1 MSVFCTNCGQENGD
15 GAAFCDN
22 CGSGLASG
30 CPSCG
35 SENRPEAKFCRSC
48 GAALSGTPAPA
59 ASGAP
64 AVPTSLTGPASGSVA
79 ERRLVSVLFADL
91 VAFTEYSEGRDPE
104 LVRETLTRYFEATR
118 HTIEH
123 HGGHV
128 EKFIGDAVMAQ
139 WGAPRANEDDAERA
153 VRAALEVSEAV
164 RNLGEGLQARVAV
177 LTGQAAVTV
186 GATDQG
192 MVAGDLVNTAAR
204 LQGVAP
210 PSTVLVGEATM
221 QAASS
226 AIAFEQAGEQV
237 LKGKAAPV
245 PAWRAL
251 RVIGD
256 RGGRSR
262 GEGLEPPFVGRE
274 VELRLLKDL
283 LHQVGDEQRPRLIS
297 ITGPAGIGKSRLAW
311 EFEKYIDGLV
321 EDVYWHRGRAP
332 SYGDGVTFWALGEMV
347 RKRADLLETDDE
359 ATTRARIHA
368 IVERWVPDQKD
379 RDWVEPALL
388 TLLGLEPPPAGGR
401 EVLFAAW
408 RIFFERIARHGT
420 TVLLFEDLQWA
431 DGGQLDFIDHVM
443 EWAKGVPL
451 LVVTLARPDLLER
464 RPGWGTGA
472 RSFNAVGL
480 EPLTDGNMRE
490 LLSGLVPQMPQT
502 AIETILARADGI
514 PLYAVETVR
523 MLVADGR
530 LSANDDGTF
539 EPAGDLGELAMP
551 DSLRA
556 LVASRLDALEE
567 ADRSLLQDAAVL
579 GKTFAPDALAA
590 IYGQDEADLEPRLRA
605 LGKRE
610 LLEISVDPASPER
623 GQYGFVQSVIR
634 EVAYDTLSRR
644 DRRARHLAAARYFE
658 SLGDGE
664 LAGVLS
670 THYLAAFESS
680 DPGPEADA
688 LRIQA
693 RLALRGAAARAM
705 DLGAAGQA
713 QTLLVTALGI
723 TDEAAD
729 RAVLLERAAYAT
741 DIEGRYDEAVRLG
754 FEAIAAYEETG
765 DRTGAAR
772 MSATQGGILVDA
784 SKLTETVEFLEAAL
798 AKADRPEDEEYRA
811 DMLARLSRAHM
822 RLGDSEKAIA
832 RADEALAIA
841 EPRRYSRIVAEAFI
855 NKAAAL
861 GSLQRIKEPVVLMS
875 AAIEMAHEL
884 GDVALELR
892 ARNNFAAVHG
902 NEDGDASAQV
912 AREAYELA
920 TRLGV
925 RQMATWIAGAIGWGS
940 TYEGLDWDA
949 SLRML
954 DAEIETSLAD
964 GDRGRLIAVRE
975 LVMAWRGEE
984 SSELTAERRRLLA
997 NVSDPDVV
1005 LWDKL
1010 SPATR
1015 ALVGGRYDEA
1025 VRLYADAALTL
1036 GQNTTDARYG
1046 YILSSHLARDLE
1058 AARGARDSMA
1068 DESFAGS
1075 FIDGMRLLA
1084 AAGLAALE
1092 DRPVEA
1098 LVGYRDAITRLRS
1111 SGARFSV
1118 AQAQLDAL
1126 VTLPD
1131 ERSIDG
1137 WADEARERF
1146 EVVKSPALLER
1157 LDEVVYA
1164 RGHGGDE
1171 RVAARERG
1179 AVDSVPDAAGSGGA
1193 SA

>member
-1 MSVFCTNCGQENGD
+1 VAPG
-15 GAAFCDN
+15 
-22 CGSGLASG
+22 
-30 CPSCG
+30 PV
-35 SENRPEAKFCRSC
+35 
-48 GAALSGTPAPA
+48 APA
-59 ASGAP
+59 D
-64 AVPTSLTGPASGSVA
+64 PASIQPTGTGA

-91 VAFTEYSEGRDPE
+91 VAFTSYSEGRDPE
-104 LVRETLTRYFEATR
+104 FVRETLTRYFEATR
-118 HTIEH
+118 HTIER

-153 VRAALEVSEAV
+153 VRAALEVTEAV
-164 RNLGEGLQARVAV
+164 RNLGEGLEVRVAV
-177 LTGQAAVTV
+177 LTGQAAVTL

-221 QAASS
+221 QAASG
-226 AIAFEQAGEQV
+226 AIAFEEAGDQT
-237 LKGKAAPV
+237 LKGKSAPV
-245 PAWRAL
+245 SAWRAL
-251 RVIGD
+251 RVVGD

-262 GEGLEPPFVGRE
+262 GQGLEPPFVGRE
-274 VELRLLKDL
+274 LELRLLKDL
-283 LHQVGDEQRPRLIS
+283 LHQIGEEQRPRLIS

-311 EFEKYIDGLV
+311 EFEKYLDGLV

-332 SYGDGVTFWALGEMV
+332 SYGEGVTFWALGEMV
-347 RKRADLLETDDE
+347 RKRAGLLETDDDE
-359 ATTRARIHA
+359 TTRARLHETVA
-368 IVERWVPDQKD
+368 EWVPEQKD
-379 RDWVEPALL
+379 REWVEPALL
-388 TLLGLEPPPAGGR
+388 TLLGLEPAPAGGR
-401 EVLFAAW
+401 DVLFAAW
-408 RIFFERIARHGT
+408 RIFFERIAARGT

-431 DGGQLDFIDHVM
+431 DGGQLDFIDHLM

-464 RPGWGTGA
+464 RPGWGTSA
-472 RSFNAVGL
+472 RSFNTIGL
-480 EPLTDGNMRE
+480 EPLTDGVMRE
-490 LLSGLVPQMPQT
+490 LLSGLVPELP
-502 AIETILARADGI
+502 ASAAETILARADGI

-523 MLVADGR
+523 MLIADGR
-530 LSANDDGTF
+530 LSPNDDGTF
-539 EPAGDLGELAMP
+539 RPAGDLGELAIP
-551 DSLRA
+551 DTLRA
-556 LVASRLDALEE
+556 LIASRLDALEE

-590 IYGQDEADLEPRLRA
+590 IYGQDEAVLEPRLRA
-605 LGKRE
+605 LSKRE

-644 DRRARHLAAARYFE
+644 DRRTRHLAAARYFE
-658 SLGDGE
+658 GLGDDE

-670 THYLAAFESS
+670 THYLAAFENS

-693 RLALRGAAARAM
+693 RLALRGAATRAI
-705 DLGAAGQA
+705 DLGAADQA
-713 QTLLVTALGI
+713 QTLLATALGI

-729 RAVLLERAAYAT
+729 RADLLERAAYAS

-754 FEAIAAYEETG
+754 FEAIAAYEEAA
-765 DRTGAAR
+765 DHTGAAR

-798 AKADRPEDEEYRA
+798 ARIDRPEDEEYRA

-822 RLGDSEKAIA
+822 RLGESEQATA
-832 RADEALAIA
+832 RADQALAIA
-841 EPRRYSRIVAEAFI
+841 EPRRYSRIVAEAFT

-861 GSLQRIKEPVVLMS
+861 GAQQRIKEPVVLMS
-875 AAIEMAHEL
+875 AAVDMAHEL

-892 ARNNFAAVHG
+892 ARNNLAAVQG
-902 NEDGDASAQV
+902 NDDGDASLQA

-925 RQMATWIAGAIGWGS
+925 RQMATWIAGAVGWGS

-964 GDRGRLIAVRE
+964 ADHGRLIAVRE

-1010 SPATR
+1010 SPAART
-1015 ALVGGRYDEA
+1015 LVRGHYDEA

-1046 YILSSHLARDLE
+1046 YILAAHYARDLE
-1058 AARGARDSMA
+1058 AALAAREAMA
-1068 DESFAGS
+1068 EESFAGA
-1075 FIDGMRLLA
+1075 FVDGMRLLA
-1084 AAGLAALE
+1084 DAGVAALE
-1092 DRPVEA
+1092 ERPDEA
-1098 LVGYRDAITRLRS
+1098 LVGYRAAITRLRN

-1118 AQAQLDAL
+1118 AQVQLAAL
-1126 VTLPD
+1126 ITLPN

-1146 EVVKSPALLER
+1146 EIVKSPPLLER
-1157 LDEVVYA
+1157 LEEALAARGQASPTATERVDEVV
-1164 RGHGGDE
+1164 
-1171 RVAARERG
+1171 
-1179 AVDSVPDAAGSGGA
+1179 S
-1193 SA
+1193 